1 MYHNGALRLWYN
13 IRSYVKMQEDATMK
27 KTKLL
32 SGLMALILLV
42 GCTPKPQEEEDHSD
56 DLCWQAAGIKSDYA
70 LLTVNGADITAEEYL
85 FWLSNAISVEQQY
98 YGLSTDEQ
106 WEAQAESLKAQ
117 ALETTKLY
125 QVVRAKAAEVGAT
138 LSDEQ
143 KQEAAE
149 QIEYAIQMYGGEE
162 AYLSMLDSMC
172 VSRAL
177 FEELN
182 SVYFLNEALLA
193 KLRETGEITVSET
206 DRDTFVSDFM
216 EENGIYG
223 AKHILLS
230 TRRTL
235 EDGTFEEF
243 SDEEK
248 AAVLEKAQGFLTQ
261 IRAAEDPA
269 ATFDELMKA
278 YSEDGRDAS
287 TGELYYPDG
296 YTMAYAG
303 QMVSEFENA
312 ALALEVGQIS
322 DVVTTSYGY
331 HIIMRIPADEAQIRA
346 YATDDVLAASKLDDM
361 TRAWIEEAKV
371 ETTQAYDDLDP
382 QAFWEQLE
390 KVVEAREIAKALE
403 SSAPTESPSESP
415 AQ

>member
-1 MYHNGALRLWYN
+1 
-13 IRSYVKMQEDATMK
+13 MK
-27 KTKLL
+27 KIKLL
-32 SGLMALILLV
+32 SGLLALALLA
-42 GCTPKPQEEEDHSD
+42 GCTPKPQEEDHSD

-70 LLTVNGADITAEEYL
+70 LLTINGVGVTAEEYL

-106 WEAQAESLKAQ
+106 WTAKTQELKDQ
-117 ALETTKLY
+117 ALETAKLY

-143 KQEAAE
+143 KQEAAD
-149 QIEYAIQMYGGEE
+149 QIDYAIQMYGGEE
-162 AYLSMLDSMC
+162 SYLAMLDSMC
-172 VSRAL
+172 VSREL

-193 KLRETGEITVSET
+193 KLRETGEITVTEA
-206 DRDTFVSDFM
+206 DRDAFVSDFM

-230 TRRTL
+230 TRRAL
-235 EDGTFEEF
+235 EDGTYEEF

-248 AAVLEKAQGFLTQ
+248 AAVLEKIQGFLAQ
-261 IRAAEDPA
+261 IRAAGDPA

-303 QMVSEFENA
+303 QMVPEFENA
-312 ALALEVGQIS
+312 ALALEVGQVS

-331 HIIMRIPADEAQIRA
+331 HIIMRIPAAEDQIRA
-346 YATDDVLAASKLDDM
+346 YATDDVLAAAKLDDM
-361 TRAWIEEAKV
+361 TRTWIEEARV

-382 QAFWEQLE
+382 RTFWDQLAA
-390 KVVEAREIAKALE
+390 VNEAREIAKALE
-403 SSAPTESPSESP
+403 SSAPTESP
-415 AQ
+415 AN

>member
-1 MYHNGALRLWYN
+1 
-13 IRSYVKMQEDATMK
+13 MK
-27 KTKLL
+27 KTRFLAGLL
-32 SGLMALILLV
+32 ALILLS
-42 GCTPKPQEEEDHSD
+42 GCTPKPQEEDHSG

-70 LLTVNGADITAEEYL
+70 LLTINGTGITAEEYL

-98 YGLSTDEQ
+98 YGLSTAEQ
-106 WEAQAESLKAQ
+106 WTSKAQELKDQ
-117 ALETTKLY
+117 ALETAKLY
-125 QVVRAKAAEVGAT
+125 QVVRAKAAEVSAV
-138 LSDEQ
+138 LSPEQ
-143 KQEAAE
+143 EEKAAE
-149 QIEYAIQMYGGEE
+149 QIAYAIQMYGGEE
-162 AYLSMLDSMC
+162 EYLAMLDSMC
-172 VSRAL
+172 VSREL

-182 SVYFLNEALLA
+182 AVYFLNEALLA
-193 KLRETGEITVSET
+193 KLRETGEITVTEA
-206 DRDTFVSDFM
+206 DRDAFVSDFM

-230 TRRTL
+230 TRRQL
-235 EDGTFEEF
+235 EDGTYENF

-248 AAVLEKAQGFLTQ
+248 TAVLEKIQGFLAQ

-303 QMVSEFENA
+303 QMVPEFENA
-312 ALALEVGQIS
+312 ALALEIGQVS

-331 HIIMRIPADEAQIRA
+331 HIIMRIPVAEDQIRA
-346 YATDDVLAASKLDDM
+346 YATDDVIAGYRLDDM
-361 TRAWIEEAKV
+361 TRQWIEEAAV

-382 QAFWEQLE
+382 HTFWDQLAA
-390 KVVEAREIAKALE
+390 VNEARQIAKALE
-403 SSAPTESPSESP
+403 SSAPTASP